1 MNTDPANSLL
11 KEGIKFP
18 AGLGVTGAEGG
29 NLLSLSL

>member
-11 KEGIKFP
+11 KEGLTFP
-18 AGLGVTGAEGG
+18 AGLDVTGAEGG